1 MAIDA
6 KAVKKL
12 REKTGVGM
20 MDCKNALVETGG
32 DMEKAVTLLRE
43 RGLDTA
49 AKKSSR
55 VASQGVISSY
65 IHLGDKVGVLLEV
78 NCETDFVAKN
88 EDFRIFVNNL
98 CLQVAAAKPAY
109 LKKEDVPPEI
119 IEGEKEIL
127 RNQALN
133 EGKPEKIVEK
143 IVTGRIEKYYKENCL
158 LEQAYVKD
166 DEKTVNDLLVDTIS
180 RLGENI
186 VIRRFARFEV
196 GEELGDA
203 ADEKE

>member
-1 MAIDA
+1 MEIDA

-20 MDCKNALVETGG
+20 MDCKKALVETGG
-32 DMEKAVTLLRE
+32 DMEKAVILLRE

-49 AKKSSR
+49 AKKSTR
-55 VASQGVISSY
+55 VASQGIISSY

-88 EDFRIFVNNL
+88 EEFRSFVNNL
-98 CLQVAAAKPAY
+98 CLQIAASKPAY

-119 IEGEKEIL
+119 IEEEKDIL
-127 RNQALN
+127 RHQALN
-133 EGKPEKIVEK
+133 EGKPEKIIEK
-143 IVTGRIEKYYKENCL
+143 IVSGRIEKYYKENCL

-166 DEKTVNDLLVDTIS
+166 EEKTVNDLLIDTIS

-186 VIRRFARFEV
+186 VIRRFSRFEV

-203 ADEKE
+203 DSEKE